1 MKIFDFLINLCV
13 SSETE
18 FSKDQNKL
26 STSADYHKH
35 YVTEVFYQ
43 LCSETTSEASHNLLQ
58 LQ

>member
-35 YVTEVFYQ
+35 YVTEVF
-43 LCSETTSEASHNLLQ
+43 
-58 LQ
+58 